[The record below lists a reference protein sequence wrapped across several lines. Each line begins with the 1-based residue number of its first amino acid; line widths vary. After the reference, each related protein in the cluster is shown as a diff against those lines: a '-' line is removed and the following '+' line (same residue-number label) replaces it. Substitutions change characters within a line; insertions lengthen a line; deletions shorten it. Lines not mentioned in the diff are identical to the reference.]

1 MRTVAFVAPRHDLA
15 SILVA
20 SAHPWTLLGAPR
32 AQTRAILAAWTDPDR
47 PTSIDLGASSD
58 PQLPASLDLG
68 ASTGSA
74 RWPERLDVL
83 GQLEARGP
91 FTCVRCLTRF
101 EMAVER
107 NITHILV
114 RNLDVTDSSDEEVEL
129 NRSDL
134 DRSELRGDSVNLT
147 DVLREELLLAMPMK
161 AVCRDDCEGICS
173 GCGVDLNNESC
184 ICKPQIDER
193 WAALAALKT
202 DES

>member
-1 MRTVAFVAPRHDLA
+1 MKIRLDQLPEGEGVDFRFDE
-15 SILVA
+15 S
-20 SAHPWTLLGAPR
+20 
-32 AQTRAILAAWTDPDR
+32 DPDFAEV
-47 PTSIDLGASSD
+47 LSSVAESKSA
-58 PQLPASLDLG
+58 QMK
-68 ASTGSA
+68 GSA
-74 RWPERLDVL
+74 ELRLEYWPERLDVL

-161 AVCRDDCEGICS
+161 AVCSDDCEGICS